1 MKKVSVIIPCYKYAH
16 FLKECLESVVRQ
28 TYSVYEIIVVNDGCK
43 EEEEEIL
50 KIIWDMQKLKYEI
63 KKDDLHIKYNY
74 KENGGLSSARNHGIQ
89 NCRGEYIMCLDADD
103 KLVPGAIEEHV
114 KLMENDETIAQCALM
129 QFGNSHNIHLPQ
141 GATYERLLWG
151 NTVFCNAMFSKKAW
165 EKSRCGF
172 DEHPTMRLGLED
184 YLFWLDLTKQGC
196 KVNISDSIAL
206 RYRQHDAN
214 MTSKTTHPNWPT
226 ILSYMRTIHPEL
238 KAK

>member
-1 MKKVSVIIPCYKYAH
+1 MKKVSVIIPCYNYAH
-16 FLKECLESVVRQ
+16 FLKECVDSVKNQ
-28 TYSVYEIIVVNDGCK
+28 TYENIEIIVVSDGSPDNTVEVAKGLGVTC
-43 EEEEEIL
+43 L
-50 KIIWDMQKLKYEI
+50 V
-63 KKDDLHIKYNY
+63 
-74 KENGGLSSARNHGIQ
+74 KENGGLSSARNYGIKH
-89 NCRGEYIMCLDADD
+89 CTGEYIMCLDADD

-114 KLMENDETIAQCALM
+114 KLMTDDETIAQCALM
-129 QFGNSHNIHLPQ
+129 QFGTSHNIHIPQ
-141 GATYERLLWG
+141 GADYERLLWG

-196 KVNISDSIAL
+196 KVNTSDFIAL
-206 RYRQHDAN
+206 RYRQHANN

-226 ILSYMRTIHPEL
+226 ILAYMREVHPLL